1 VLEPKYVVAGI
12 KNEPHHYQVNQP
24 PYTQYQPYQPAN
36 RSEWQSRLTFEFPM
50 LIPVIVFFA
59 LGLSNLLLFLLNQ
72 SSCLDEEVPQRSTPL
87 RFRLL
92 LDAIVKLTL
101 AFLIAVS
108 LLLAIFKEG
117 FKDMLTNIW
126 IIITI
131 LFIAY

>member
-1 VLEPKYVVAGI
+1 
-12 KNEPHHYQVNQP
+12 
-24 PYTQYQPYQPAN
+24 
-36 RSEWQSRLTFEFPM
+36 M

-59 LGLSNLLLFLLNQ
+59 LGLSNLLFFLLNQ
-72 SSCLDEEVPQRSTPL
+72 SSCLDEEVPHMNTPL
-87 RFRLL
+87 RFWLL

-101 AFLIAVS
+101 AFLITLS